1 MEERASFKYKKKKKS
16 KPDTPTLSR
25 YILALKGNKMAFK
38 MQCNDEFYLF
48 FPTLDADREKE
59 KKMVAGGYMETD

>member
-1 MEERASFKYKKKKKS
+1 MDFKLDGRKRELEIINKINKTVKT
-16 KPDTPTLSR
+16 DTTTLSR

-48 FPTLDADREKE
+48 FPTLC
-59 KKMVAGGYMETD
+59 

>member
-1 MEERASFKYKKKKKS
+1 
-16 KPDTPTLSR
+16 
-25 YILALKGNKMAFK
+25 MAFK

-59 KKMVAGGYMETD
+59 KKWWQVDTWKLIRSK

>member
-1 MEERASFKYKKKKKS
+1 
-16 KPDTPTLSR
+16 
-25 YILALKGNKMAFK
+25 

>member
-1 MEERASFKYKKKKKS
+1 MDFKLDGRKRDFQILKKKKTVKT
-16 KPDTPTLSR
+16 DTPTLSR

-48 FPTLDADREKE
+48 FPILC
-59 KKMVAGGYMETD
+59 